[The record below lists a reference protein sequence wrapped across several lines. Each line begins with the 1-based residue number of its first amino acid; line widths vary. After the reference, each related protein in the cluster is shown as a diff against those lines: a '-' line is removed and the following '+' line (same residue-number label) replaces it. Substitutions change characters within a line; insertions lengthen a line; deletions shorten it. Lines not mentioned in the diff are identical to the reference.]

1 MQQIEEIGIL
11 ALASRMKRL
20 YDQIQQQV
28 KATYTAYQLDFDPKW
43 FTVTYALI
51 ENKQASITEL
61 ANILGFSHPSIIRIV
76 KELEKA
82 GWVTSKINPED
93 GRVRLLSLSET
104 ALQKVPQLQQI
115 WQDMRKAV
123 ERMNA
128 EGQVDF
134 WAGLRELEASLSKTS
149 FRDRVLDIQQQYKS
163 NAMQYHRPAPWF
175 DRIFNFEQLSTK
187 PEGLLERLR
196 FTPLRIQEIV
206 KHIPSEKLRQGNTR
220 WSIKQNIGHLSDL
233 EPVWQGR
240 IQDILA
246 EHQTMRAVD
255 LTNKKTHEADHNFVN
270 IEKHIADFSAQR
282 QQLVALCHE
291 HFDQLQTAS
300 ALHPR
305 LQIPMRIID
314 LMYFVAEHDDHHL
327 ATINYLIHQN

>member
-11 ALASRMKRL
+11 AMASRMKRL
-20 YDQIQQQV
+20 YDQIQAQV
-28 KATYTAYQLDFDPKW
+28 KATYAAYQLDFDPKW
-43 FTVTYALI
+43 FTVVYVLI

-61 ANILGFSHPSIIRIV
+61 ATILGFTHPSIIRIV

-82 GWVTSKINPED
+82 GWVVSKTNPSD
-93 GRVRLLSLSET
+93 GRVRLLTLSS
-104 ALQKVPQLQQI
+104 AAKQNIPQLQQI

-128 EGQVDF
+128 EGQVDL
-134 WAGLRELEASLSKTS
+134 WVGLQELEASLAKTS
-149 FRDRVLDIQQQYKS
+149 FRDRILDIQQQHKS
-163 NAMQYHRPAPWF
+163 NTMQFHRPAPWF
-175 DRIFNFEQLSTK
+175 ERTFNFKQLSTQ

-196 FTPLRIQEIV
+196 FTPLRIQEMV
-206 KHIPSEKLRQGNTR
+206 KHIPVEKLSQADRR
-220 WSIKQNIGHLSDL
+220 WSIKQNIGHLNDL
-233 EPVWQGR
+233 EPLWRGR

-246 EHQTMRAVD
+246 GLDTMRAVD
-255 LTNKKTHEADHNFVN
+255 LTNKKTHEADHDFVSV
-270 IEKHIADFSAQR
+270 EKHIADFAAQR
-282 QQLVALCHE
+282 QQLVTLCHE
-291 HFDQLQTAS
+291 HFDQLQIAS